1 MANLDQK
8 WHKNEG
14 FLIIFKGKGCD
25 YIHNWILQYALT
37 ILWKFIKAKKKTKK
51 RKENK
56 TKKTKQNTPHHK
68 NWKNHLKQVKKIMEE
83 IVWIYWFNFKIT
95 LRLAQIMEVKVGKY
109 QFISFVYLAIEPNAS
124 NLTAATIDHHI
135 LHMYF
140 LIIIEFYQRFPV
152 FSVKQGQTTK
162 TKSKIVVAISHADKP
177 LV

>member
-1 MANLDQK
+1 MITYTTEFYNML
-8 WHKNEG
+8 
-14 FLIIFKGKGCD
+14 
-25 YIHNWILQYALT
+25 LQYYENL
-37 ILWKFIKAKKKTKK
+37 LKQKKKQK
-51 RKENK
+51 KENK
-56 TKKTKQNTPHHK
+56 KKTKQNTPHHK

-162 TKSKIVVAISHADKP
+162 TTSKIVIAISHADKP
-177 LV
+177 LI